1 MMLDMHSSNRKVI
14 IGASSTYVLTFLLF
28 FVNVT
33 KMLRFLRSEMEI
45 EALTRNGEMRER
57 DERERG
63 REREG
68 GRRED
73 AIATKGV
80 LLELRKLPSFTQ
92 PQEGEHS
99 RTNRQQCSFQEY
111 SPA

>member
-57 DERERG
+57 DVRERE

-68 GRRED
+68 GREKRRCDCYEGGP
-73 AIATKGV
+73 ARAT
-80 LLELRKLPSFTQ
+80 EASII
-92 PQEGEHS
+92 HS
-99 RTNRQQCSFQEY
+99 TTGR
-111 SPA
+111 